1 MPTST
6 FASRLAAAATAAG
19 VTIAPLAIIS
29 VTAAPAHA
37 APVTI
42 SLLNIND
49 FHGRIEKD
57 RTVQFANTVET
68 QRAVNEAN
76 TLFLSAGDNI
86 GATLFAS
93 ASQQD
98 NPTIDVLNALN
109 LRGSAVGNHE
119 FDSGFAD
126 LKGRVQDRATFD
138 YLGANVYNKGTTTP
152 ALDEYR
158 VYSVGGV
165 DVGVIGVVTQETPT
179 LVSPSGVSGLDF
191 GDPVAAVNR
200 VSGQLSDGNAANGE
214 ADVIVAEYHE
224 GADAGATL
232 EDSMAAD
239 ATFANIVTN
248 TSGLVDVIFNGHTH
262 RPYAFSAS
270 KPGGG
275 TRPVVQSAA
284 YGATLGRVDLTV
296 DNVTGEVTAHTQSN
310 VARGTS
316 TLTTDPEVAEVKR
329 IVDAALAAAAVVGNQ
344 PVGQITADITRA
356 DKDRSTP
363 AITGEDDRTA
373 ESALG
378 GLVGNALRDGV
389 PAEFAQPD
397 IGITNPGG
405 IRDDLL
411 FKGNTA
417 DNPAN
422 TDGVITFAEA
432 NNVLPFANNISLVT
446 LSGASLKKLFE
457 QQFIAARGTLHLGVS
472 DNVKTTIDST
482 LPEGSKITS
491 LRIDGKLVD
500 PAASYTVSTPSF
512 LAGGGDQFTAFNE
525 GKNKDTGL
533 LDRDLWINYLKTN
546 KPLSP
551 DFAREQVYVK
561 GFPTDTVRAGDKVSA
576 VFTQLDM
583 NSVGAP
589 TNTRLDLV
597 KVKNDGSTV
606 VFGTAAVTAG
616 TARAL
621 FTVRGGKEVRIVAQP
636 SGTTLARSVVRTKPT
651 LAHNVFP
658 KKARLI
664 KAKQTKVRIK
674 VKVKSAVD
682 IAAKGRVT
690 VKVGGRKYN
699 AKVKDGVAKVKLRKF
714 AKPGK
719 YRVVIKFRGNDTFEA
734 ARKKFTLRVRR

>member
-1 MPTST
+1 MAVVGLTT
-6 FASRLAAAATAAG
+6 
-19 VTIAPLAIIS
+19 
-29 VTAAPAHA
+29 APAHA
-37 APVTI
+37 AEVKI

-57 RTVQFANTVET
+57 RTVQFANTVESE
-68 QRAVNEAN
+68 RAKNEAN

-119 FDSGFAD
+119 FDAGFAD
-126 LKGRVQDRATFD
+126 LKGRVQDRAAFD

-152 ALDEYR
+152 ALDEYAI
-158 VYSVGGV
+158 YTVGGV

-179 LVSPSGVSGLDF
+179 LVSPSGVSSLDF

-200 VSGQLSDGNAANGE
+200 VAAQLSDTNLANGE

-224 GADAGATL
+224 GAQSGTTL
-232 EDSMAAD
+232 AESVAAD
-239 ATFANIVTN
+239 ATFARIVN
-248 TSGLVDVIFNGHTH
+248 DTSGAVDVIFNGHTH
-262 RPYAFSAS
+262 RPYAFSAN

-284 YGATLGRVDLTV
+284 YGATIGRVDLTF
-296 DNVTGEVTAHTQSN
+296 DDVTGQVTAHTQSN
-310 VARGTS
+310 VTRGTD
-316 TLTTDPEVAEVKR
+316 LATTDPQVAQVKA

-356 DKDRSTP
+356 DKDPSTP
-363 AITGEDDRTA
+363 TITGEDDRTA

-411 FKGNTA
+411 FKGNTT

-446 LSGASLKKLFE
+446 LSGASLAKVFE
-457 QQFIAARGTLHLGVS
+457 QQFVAARGTLHLGVS
-472 DNVKTTIDST
+472 DNVKTTIDPT
-482 LPEGSKITS
+482 RPEGSKITS

-500 PAASYTVSTPSF
+500 PAAKYTVSTPSF
-512 LAGGGDQFTAFNE
+512 LAGGGDQFTAFKD
-525 GKNKDTGL
+525 GTNKDTGF
-533 LDRDLWINYLKTN
+533 LDRDLWINYLKAN
-546 KPLSP
+546 KPLTP
-551 DFAREQVYVK
+551 DFAREQVYVQ
-561 GFPTDTVRAGDKVSA
+561 GLPADTVRAGDLLELN
-576 VFTQLDM
+576 FDQLDM

-589 TNTRLDLV
+589 LNTRLDLV
-597 KVKNDGSTV
+597 KVKKDGSTQ
-606 VFGTAAVTAG
+606 VFGTTAVTG
-616 TARAL
+616 GKARAK
-621 FTVRGGKEVRIVAQP
+621 FTVRGGKELRIVAQP
-636 SGTTLARSVVRTKPT
+636 SGTTLARSVVVTTPT
-651 LAHNVFP
+651 LAHKVFP

-664 KAKQTKVRIK
+664 EAKETRVRIK

-682 IAAKGRVT
+682 LAAKGRVT
-690 VKVGGRKYN
+690 IRVAGRKYN
-699 AKVKDGVAKVKLRKF
+699 AKVKDGVAKVKLRTF

-719 YRVVIKFRGNDTFEA
+719 YRVRVSFKANDIFNGVAE
-734 ARKKFTLRVRR
+734 KFTLRVRR